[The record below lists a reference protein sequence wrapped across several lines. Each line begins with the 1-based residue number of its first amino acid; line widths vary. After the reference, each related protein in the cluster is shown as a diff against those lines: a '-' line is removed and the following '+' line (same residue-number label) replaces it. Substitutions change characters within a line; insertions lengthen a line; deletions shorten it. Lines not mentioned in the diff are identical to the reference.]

1 MFKIHEKFLK
11 ILLTLQG
18 RFGLISAVAQ
28 IAQSVEQRIE
38 NPCVPGSIPG
48 LGTIK
53 VKWCRNNVTITD
65 AQIAQSVEQRIE
77 NPCVPGSIPGLGTTY
92 QAALA
97 AFFVFMLLDTDT
109 RFRASHLMPSWA
121 ALSPAVTLSA

>member
-18 RFGLISAVAQ
+18 RFGLISAV
-28 IAQSVEQRIE
+28 
-38 NPCVPGSIPG
+38 
-48 LGTIK
+48 
-53 VKWCRNNVTITD
+53 

-121 ALSPAVTLSA
+121 ALSPAVTLPA